1 MNLVEIDI
9 AEIRR
14 KLGPTRERFGRR
26 ASDPNMLAMPPATL
40 IPAASD
46 SVRGDHDLNPELRPK
61 PPLTPAAVLVPLVI
75 RPDGVTVLLT
85 KRTAHLA
92 AHAGQISFP
101 GGRVEDTDGDATA
114 AALRET
120 EEEIGLTHDRIELIG
135 RLDTYIVRTGF
146 EITPLVG
153 FVTPPFTIVRD
164 EFEVAEVFE
173 VPLAFIL
180 DPKNHQR
187 QSRVDFGGAKREFW
201 AMPHGDYFIWGATA
215 GMLVNLYEILRG

>member
-1 MNLVEIDI
+1 MNLVEIDVE
-9 AEIRR
+9 EIRR
-14 KLGPTRERFGRR
+14 RLQPTQDRFGHR
-26 ASDPNMLAMPPATL
+26 ASDPKLLGEPGAPHVQ
-40 IPAASD
+40 
-46 SVRGDHDLNPELRPK
+46 VRGDHNLNPDLRPK
-61 PPLTPAAVLVPLVI
+61 PPLTPAAVLVPLVV
-75 RPDGVTVLLT
+75 RPDGITVLLT

-101 GGRVEDTDGDATA
+101 GGRVEDSDIDAMA
-114 AALRET
+114 GALRET
-120 EEEIGLTHDRIELIG
+120 EEEIGLTRERIEIIG

-153 FVTPPFTIVRD
+153 LVMPPFTITRD

-173 VPLAFIL
+173 VPLAFVL

-215 GMLVNLYEILRG
+215 GMLVNLYEVLRG